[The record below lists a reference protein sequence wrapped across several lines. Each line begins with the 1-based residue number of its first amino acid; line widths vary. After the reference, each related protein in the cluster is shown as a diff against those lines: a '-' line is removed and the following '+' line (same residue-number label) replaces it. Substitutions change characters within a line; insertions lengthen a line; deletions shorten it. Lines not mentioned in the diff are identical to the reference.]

1 MLGYYRQGF
10 DPQDIYRDM
19 LKVAAAVM
27 TPEAMQAGPAGMPPQ
42 GAPVDPSMMQGGMPP
57 QGAPMDPSMMQGG
70 MPPMDPSMMQGGMP
84 PADPAMMQGGMP
96 PQGGGGGLPPE
107 ILQDQ
112 LFLQA
117 LQQAGIMVDP
127 ASGMAVDQSGQP
139 LPPDMIVQAYQAF
152 KQGQQEGAAGMPA
165 GEAPVAAPA
174 GMDAGMPPAPGP
186 TAGGLGL
193 PEDAMNAISSV
204 VVSAI
209 EPALQDLASQI
220 GQALSDLNAKIDAVV
235 SRLPEEKRDDAED
248 ALRKEIENDLQST
261 RQQSPLEAEQP
272 QQKAANVRP
281 RLTPINVFSLLN
293 RKN

>member
-42 GAPVDPSMMQGGMPP
+42 GAP
-57 QGAPMDPSMMQGG
+57 MDPSMMQGG
-70 MPPMDPSMMQGGMP
+70 MPPMDPSMMQPPQGAPMDPSMMQGGMP
-84 PADPAMMQGGMP
+84 PADPSMMQGGMP
-96 PQGGGGGLPPE
+96 PQGGGLPPE

-152 KQGQQEGAAGMPA
+152 KQGQQEGAAAGMPA
-165 GEAPVAAPA
+165 GEAPAAAPA
-174 GMDAGMPPAPGP
+174 GMDAGMPPAPVPGP
-186 TAGGLGL
+186 TAGGFGL

-261 RQQSPLEAEQP
+261 RQPSPLEAEQP

>member
-42 GAPVDPSMMQGGMPP
+42 GAPMDPSMMQGGMPP

-70 MPPMDPSMMQGGMP
+70 MPP
-84 PADPAMMQGGMP
+84 ADPAMTQGGMP
-96 PQGGGGGLPPE
+96 PQGGGLPPE

-186 TAGGLGL
+186 AAGGLGL

>member
-10 DPQDIYRDM
+10 DPRDIYRDM
-19 LKVAAAVM
+19 LKTAAAVM
-27 TPEAMQAGPAGMPPQ
+27 TPEAMQAGPA
-42 GAPVDPSMMQGGMPP
+42 GMPP

-70 MPPMDPSMMQGGMP
+70 MPPMDPSMMQP
-84 PADPAMMQGGMP
+84 PQGAPMDPSMMQGGMP
-96 PQGGGGGLPPE
+96 PQGGGLPPE

-117 LQQAGIMVDP
+117 LQQTGIMVDP

-186 TAGGLGL
+186 AAGGLGL

-209 EPALQDLASQI
+209 EPALQDLAAQI
-220 GQALSDLNAKIDAVV
+220 GQALSDLNAKIDSVV

-261 RQQSPLEAEQP
+261 RPQSPLEAEQP

>member
-1 MLGYYRQGF
+1 M
-10 DPQDIYRDM
+10 
-19 LKVAAAVM
+19 
-27 TPEAMQAGPAGMPPQ
+27 MQVGMPPQ
-42 GAPVDPSMMQGGMPP
+42 
-57 QGAPMDPSMMQGG
+57 
-70 MPPMDPSMMQGGMP
+70 
-84 PADPAMMQGGMP
+84 
-96 PQGGGGGLPPE
+96 GGGLPPE

-165 GEAPVAAPA
+165 GDAPVAAPA

-186 TAGGLGL
+186 AAGGLGL

-209 EPALQDLASQI
+209 EPALQDLAAQI
-220 GQALSDLNAKIDAVV
+220 GQALSDLNAKIDSVV

-248 ALRKEIENDLQST
+248 ALRKEIENGLQST
-261 RQQSPLEAEQP
+261 RQPSPLEAEQP

>member
-1 MLGYYRQGF
+1 MTNYRQGF
-10 DPQDIYRDM
+10 DPRDIYRDM
-19 LKVAAAVM
+19 LKMAAAVM
-27 TPEAMQAGPAGMPPQ
+27 TPEAMQAGPA
-42 GAPVDPSMMQGGMPP
+42 GMPP

-84 PADPAMMQGGMP
+84 PADPSMQGGMP
-96 PQGGGGGLPPE
+96 PQGGGLPPE

-186 TAGGLGL
+186 AAGGLGL

-220 GQALSDLNAKIDAVV
+220 GQALSDLNAKIDSVV

-261 RQQSPLEAEQP
+261 RPQSPLEAEQP

>member
-1 MLGYYRQGF
+1 M
-10 DPQDIYRDM
+10 
-19 LKVAAAVM
+19 
-27 TPEAMQAGPAGMPPQ
+27 
-42 GAPVDPSMMQGGMPP
+42 DPSMMQPP

-70 MPPMDPSMMQGGMP
+70 MPPADPSMMQGGMP
-84 PADPAMMQGGMP
+84 PQ
-96 PQGGGGGLPPE
+96 GGGLPPE

-165 GEAPVAAPA
+165 GEAPVAVPA

-186 TAGGLGL
+186 AAAGGLGL

-209 EPALQDLASQI
+209 EPALQDLAAQI
-220 GQALSDLNAKIDAVV
+220 GQALSDLNAKIDSVV

-261 RQQSPLEAEQP
+261 RPQSPLEAEQP